1 MKTIHTAVLLGAGV
15 IGALWW
21 AVMPPRFTP
30 QEGAPLAVSRQL
42 QCPEGS
48 SLVGKEC
55 SCPAGSGWNGAT
67 CERGLA
73 RPGVVSENLGPAKI
87 ASNSLAYARTKVPSL
102 PDKLNSW
109 PRKMDAIN
117 SAFPLPGSVAMIE
130 VPSGLNSQLGHVA
143 IVEAVGEAS
152 LTIIEGNYIT
162 GEVTRRTATGKNLA
176 DAARQLRI
184 VGYFKP

>member
-1 MKTIHTAVLLGAGV
+1 MKTLHTAILAGAAV

-21 AVMPPRFTP
+21 AAMPPRFTP
-30 QEGAPLAVSRQL
+30 EEGVDIALSRQV
-42 QCPEGS
+42 QCPEVS
-48 SLVGKEC
+48 SLRGKEC
-55 SCPAGSGWNGAT
+55 TCPAGSGWNGAL
-67 CERGLA
+67 CERGLST
-73 RPGVVSENLGPAKI
+73 PGIVSEHLGPAKV
-87 ASNSLAYARTKVPSL
+87 ASNSLAFARARVPSL
-102 PDKLNSW
+102 PDNLNSW

-176 DAARQLRI
+176 DAAQQLRI